1 MKKLSL
7 IFTLLLLFNC
17 SKSSDDGDD
26 GGTTPPVIE
35 APTAAALTF
44 PDNNQE
50 CNQGTDVNATQS
62 SVTFTWTASTNTN
75 SYDVKL
81 KDLDAGTTTTHS
93 SNTNEL
99 AITIKKGTPYSWY
112 VVSKSTATTETAQSD
127 TWKFYNAGDAVQSHA
142 PFPADLVAP
151 TMGANLNGVTSV
163 TLEWAGSDIDND
175 ITGYEIYFETATPPT
190 AQIGAAQTATTID
203 ATVAAGNV
211 YYWRVI
217 TTDAEGNNSQSEIFE
232 FRVD

>member
-1 MKKLSL
+1 MKKLNFIL
-7 IFTLLLLFNC
+7 ILLLCFNC
-17 SKSSDDGDD
+17 SKSSDDG
-26 GGTTPPVIE
+26 TTPVAPVIE
-35 APTAAALTF
+35 PPTASSLTF

-50 CNQGTDVNATQS
+50 CNQGVDVNATQS
-62 SVTFTWTASTNTN
+62 SVTFKWGASANTD

-81 KDLDAGTTTTHS
+81 KDLDAGTTTTHNS
-93 SNTNEL
+93 STNEL
-99 AITIKKGTPYSWY
+99 AITLKKATPYSWS
-112 VVSKSTATTETAQSD
+112 VISKSTSTTETAQSN
-127 TWKFYNAGDAVQSHA
+127 TWKFYNAGDAVQSYA

-151 TMGANLNGVTSV
+151 TMGANLSGVTSV

-175 ITGYEIYFETATPPT
+175 ITGYEIYIDTATPPT
-190 AQIGAAQTATTID
+190 VQIGAAQTATTID